1 MVCAWPYEQ
10 QWDFCEEKNNVP
22 SLRLADAGYDG
33 EEIKTAFSN
42 RILSQEIFHACDSVR
57 LSLGTETNCSDLLQ
71 RDGLVRT
78 TNRQFNIDGGLTAQ
92 GRPRTG

>member
-42 RILSQEIFHACDSVR
+42 RILSQGEELQWKIFLQLFEIPA
-57 LSLGTETNCSDLLQ
+57 NILLY
-71 RDGLVRT
+71 
-78 TNRQFNIDGGLTAQ
+78 
-92 GRPRTG
+92 